1 VIPDSFLRARNN
13 WVINAAAYNLIANI
27 SGLVGYT
34 GGHVLGNFS
43 VTKQRGEQHTGV
55 TLKIEDLKQG
65 MKDYA
70 VVIESGGKVIPGGHG
85 AYSMAAKGLYDSERT
100 PGRPWIVSGMGANV
114 STVETVNSSGGRG
127 KTIKAPSG
135 SRR

>member
-13 WVINAAAYNLIANI
+13 WVINAAAFIANI

-70 VVIESGGKVIPGGHG
+70 VVIESGGKVLPGGHG
-85 AYSMAAKGLYDSERT
+85 AYAMAAKGLYDSEKT
-100 PGRPWIVSGMGANV
+100 PGRTWTVSGMGANV
-114 STVETVNSSGGRG
+114 TTVEGVNTSGGRG
-127 KTIKAPSG
+127 KPMKST
-135 SRR
+135 